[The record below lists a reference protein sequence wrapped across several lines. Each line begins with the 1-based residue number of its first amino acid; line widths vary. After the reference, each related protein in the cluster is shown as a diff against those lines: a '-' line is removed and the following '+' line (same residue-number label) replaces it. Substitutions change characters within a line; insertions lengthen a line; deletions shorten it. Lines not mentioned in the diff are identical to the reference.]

1 VSSTKIYL
9 ARHGSTAWNES
20 PRFRG
25 LADLA
30 LSEKGIAQAQALRDL
45 LADRPYAAVYTSS
58 LRRAVQTAQI
68 IAEPKGLALK
78 LCEGLRSVD
87 YGRWEGLT
95 EEEAERDSPPLYR
108 DYIDRIETVRFPGG
122 ETLDE
127 LRVRAMAVIDEICE
141 KHPSQEVVVVSH
153 QVVTRVLL
161 CSFLGVSSAPYW
173 RIGQDAGCLNVI
185 KHKAG
190 RFEVLSMNVVP
201 SRAFA

>member
-1 VSSTKIYL
+1 MSGTKIYL

-30 LSEKGIAQAQALRDL
+30 LSEKGVSQAQSLRDL
-45 LADRPYAAVYTSS
+45 LAERSFSAVYTSS

-68 IAEPKGLALK
+68 IAEPKGLVLTQCDGLK
-78 LCEGLRSVD
+78 SVD

-95 EEEAERDSPPLYR
+95 EPEAEQSDPLLYR
-108 DYIDRIETVRFPGG
+108 DYIERIETVRFPGG

-127 LRVRAMAVIDEICE
+127 LRKRAMSVIDKICQD
-141 KHPSQEVVVVSH
+141 HPSQEVVVVSH

-161 CSFLGVSSAPYW
+161 CTFLGVSSAPYW

-185 KHKAG
+185 SKRDG
-190 RFEVLSMNVVP
+190 RYEVQSMNVVP

>member
-1 VSSTKIYL
+1 MTKIYL

-30 LSEKGIAQAQALRDL
+30 LSETGVGQAQALRDL
-45 LADRPYAAVYTSS
+45 LAERRFSAVYTSS

-68 IAEPKGLALK
+68 IAEPKTLPLRQ
-78 LCEGLRSVD
+78 CEGLRSVD
-87 YGRWEGLT
+87 YGRWEGMT
-95 EEEAERDSPPLYR
+95 EEEAKESDPGLYS
-108 DYIDRIETVRFPGG
+108 DYIERIESVRFPGG

-127 LRVRAMAVIDEICE
+127 LRERAMAVISEICRE
-141 KHPSQEVVVVSH
+141 YPSQEVVVVSH

-185 KHKAG
+185 SHNRG
-190 RFEVLSMNVVP
+190 RFQILSMNVVP
-201 SRAFA
+201 SRLFA